1 MSRAQGP
8 AADDTVAFRNLPEGT
23 IVKLRN
29 GSTAEVTGNPRD
41 GAWLLVKI
49 VEPGPDLAQLGSEEM
64 VFFGGIKRFPVRL
77 EPR

>member
-1 MSRAQGP
+1 MPEGDTNRAQGS
-8 AADDTVAFRNLPEGT
+8 AGDDTVAFRDLPEGT

-49 VEPGPDLAQLGSEEM
+49 VEPGPDPAQLGSEEM
-64 VFFGGIKRFPVRL
+64 VFFTDVIGQR
-77 EPR
+77 